1 MKDLKTKK
9 NGFEAKHKKRI
20 SIDDKNKARKM
31 RKEHPFWGCY
41 VISFQLAIEEN
52 VFISHMSVW
61 RLLYP
66 KPKSKKACRFYEMAR
81 PHSMWHGDIMIGRR
95 LPSGDFVYQLSWQ
108 DDYSRAYVS
117 SLISTAKNSLIVING
132 LIEAILKYGVIPTL
146 VHYDNGSE
154 GKCKIVQSFC
164 ENLGINLIHSTVNQ
178 PNTNG
183 KKERAHRD
191 DKRDFWKKISSNG
204 VDYIQKRNNEYVE
217 WRNNSKG
224 HWALKGKPSITR
236 LNENKKPIVAYT
248 RGYLEGLAE
257 AKLDGR
263 IVKSG
268 GLVVYKGEAYWTK
281 KSLNGQSI
289 EIWQTLKGLE
299 IRKDGITYS
308 IIDDYWEKMSKK
320 V

>member
-1 MKDLKTKK
+1 
-9 NGFEAKHKKRI
+9 
-20 SIDDKNKARKM
+20 M

-41 VISFQLAIEEN
+41 VISFQLAIEEA

-61 RLLYP
+61 RILYP
-66 KPKSKKACRFYEMAR
+66 KPKPKRAHKFYEMPRA
-81 PHSMWHGDIMIGRR
+81 HSMWHGDIMIGKS
-95 LPSGDFVYQLSWQ
+95 LANGNYVFQLSWQ

-117 SLISTAKNSLIVING
+117 SIISIIKNSVIVIRG
-132 LIEAILKYGVIPTL
+132 LINAILKYGVIPTL

-164 ENLGINLIHSTVNQ
+164 ENLKIKLIHSTVEQ

-191 DKRDFWKKISSNG
+191 DKRDFWKKINSSC
-204 VDYIQKRNNEYVE
+204 VDYIQKRNNEYTE

-224 HWALKGKPSITR
+224 HWALKGKPSITK

-248 RGYLEGLAE
+248 KEYLESLAE
-257 AKLDGR
+257 AKLDER

-268 GLVVYKGEAYWTK
+268 GIVVYKGEAYWTK
-281 KSLNGQSI
+281 KSLKGQNI

-299 IRKDGITYS
+299 IRKDGITYD
-308 IIDDYWEKMSKK
+308 IIDDYWKKMSKN

>member
-1 MKDLKTKK
+1 
-9 NGFEAKHKKRI
+9 
-20 SIDDKNKARKM
+20 M
-31 RKEHPFWGCY
+31 RKAHPFWGCY

-61 RLLYP
+61 RILYP
-66 KPKSKKACRFYEMAR
+66 KPKAKIAYKFYEMPR
-81 PHSMWHGDIMIGRR
+81 PHSMWHGDTMIGKR
-95 LPSGDFVYQLSWQ
+95 LPNGKLVYQLSWQ

-117 SLISTAKNSLIVING
+117 SLISTAKSSVIVING

-164 ENLGINLIHSTVNQ
+164 ENLRIKLIHSTVNQ

-191 DKRDFWKKISSNG
+191 DKRDFWKKISSNN
-204 VDYIQKRNNEYVE
+204 VDYIQRRNNEYVE
-217 WRNNSKG
+217 WRNTAKG
-224 HWALKGKPSITR
+224 HWALKGKTSITR
-236 LNENKKPIVAYT
+236 LNENKKPTSTYT
-248 RGYLEGLAE
+248 REYLEGLAE
-257 AKLDGR
+257 AKLDER

-268 GLVVYKGEAYWTK
+268 GLVVYEKEAYWTK
-281 KSLNGQSI
+281 KSLNGQKI
-289 EIWQTLKGLE
+289 EVWQTLKGLE

-308 IIDDYWEKMSKK
+308 VIENYWDKMLKN